1 MAANAKKGISDE
13 ELRRRLLKLNQKVG
27 AITSS
32 TRCVYLRKLSAAEA
46 ASRSPIRQPT
56 GDGAHRFSSD
66 ESDDDRHPTP
76 SPVARSKSKTQPSK
90 VYGDAAGPPST
101 AFNARIAQRDE
112 EAEDDDGNTWGTSSF
127 CRPSINGVGKHKYM
141 STNSRG
147 VARNDDDIGY
157 SASTNSYRN
166 DFNNISDENN
176 TRFRGSLRNDF
187 ISASSTGPFQR
198 KLDSSPLLNSRDGR
212 PLTESEFDRKFVWSQ
227 DKIKGGKWQFVPI
240 LLVALTAGFFLLLGY
255 IYRHVTLSQTDPQ
268 NLLCASSDD
277 NENQD
282 CIAQQ
287 SLPLVLELAKQSV
300 DFISSQAG
308 DFECGYRDSRNITI
322 QEFNFF
328 IEQRK
333 GPRQLSGQPEMK
345 QLVLQLFVDNP
356 HMNIQLYDREN
367 LVTLDISSVKY
378 LSSHKSWRSV
388 WCRFRLSATKIL
400 SVIMSLLLGV
410 LLLLLAFVGFKT
422 LKRRK
427 EEKLKEV
434 LKLVESAI
442 DKVKQQADSS
452 HLHPEVLPYLAI
464 SHVRDS
470 LIPLIERQKKQH
482 IWDKVVEFINTH
494 ESRIRT
500 EDQKIES
507 EDFTVWRWVSP
518 STDTTKVWQGQ
529 AFGEHGNVIQNCPP
543 TLTTCL
549 KIRNMFDA
557 DVEYGGDWHV
567 SIEDAILDKC
577 GPDHEILHIS
587 ANRASKDGCVYVRCH
602 SLDSAGRAFKA
613 LHGWW
618 FDGKLV
624 TVKYLREQRYYE
636 RFPEAAL
643 ASEPVRP
650 SNSNQASLSRPFHS
664 SITETS

>member
-1 MAANAKKGISDE
+1 MVTLLKHYYTIYNFTLISQRPEAPFKKQRVAATTFQSMLAHVSNRRDKMAATANEGISDE

-27 AITSS
+27 PITSS

-76 SPVARSKSKTQPSK
+76 FPVALSKSKTQPSK

-101 AFNARIAQRDE
+101 GFNFSAGIGAQRDE
-112 EAEDDDGNTWGTSSF
+112 GVEDDDGNTWGTSSSL
-127 CRPSINGVGKHKYM
+127 CRPGINGVGKHKYM

-176 TRFRGSLRNDF
+176 TRFRRLLRDDF

-212 PLTESEFDRKFVWSQ
+212 PLTESEFDS
-227 DKIKGGKWQFVPI
+227 KGGKWQFVPVI
-240 LLVALTAGFFLLLGY
+240 LVALAAGFFLLLGY
-255 IYRHVTLSQTDPQ
+255 IYRHVTLSQTDPR
-268 NLLCASSDD
+268 NLLCASGDD
-277 NENQD
+277 NDNRD

-308 DFECGYRDSRNITI
+308 DFDCGYRDSPRNITI
-322 QEFNFF
+322 QEFNLF

-345 QLVLQLFVDNP
+345 LVLQLFVDNP

-367 LVTLDISSVKY
+367 FVTLDTSSVKY

-388 WCRFRLSATKIL
+388 WCRFRLSAMKIF
-400 SVIMSLLLGV
+400 SVFMSLLLGV

-422 LKRRK
+422 WKRRK
-427 EEKLKEV
+427 EEKMKEV
-434 LKLVESAI
+434 LKLVESVI
-442 DKVKQQADSS
+442 DKVKQQADLSR
-452 HLHPEVLPYLAI
+452 LHPEVLPYLAI

-500 EDQKIES
+500 EDQQIES
-507 EDFTVWRWVSP
+507 EG
-518 STDTTKVWQGQ
+518 KV
-529 AFGEHGNVIQNCPP
+529 
-543 TLTTCL
+543 
-549 KIRNMFDA
+549 
-557 DVEYGGDWHV
+557 
-567 SIEDAILDKC
+567 
-577 GPDHEILHIS
+577 
-587 ANRASKDGCVYVRCH
+587 NRIFIIKNFC
-602 SLDSAGRAFKA
+602 
-613 LHGWW
+613 
-618 FDGKLV
+618 
-624 TVKYLREQRYYE
+624 
-636 RFPEAAL
+636 
-643 ASEPVRP
+643 
-650 SNSNQASLSRPFHS
+650 
-664 SITETS
+664 